1 MDMTLHWFIA
11 LALYAAVLIITPGP
25 NNIMLANSGTV
36 YGFKKTF
43 PQILGVSLGAPL
55 ILFVVAS
62 GGNVLLKYEIFRNC
76 LGVICLLYLFW
87 LANKIATAK
96 PPAMQKASK
105 PFTFLHAVALQWV
118 NPKVW
123 SQYII
128 GVGLFINI
136 SHHYVL
142 QVLSMA
148 VIFTIIAIPSACVWT
163 LFGKIIAKYLHQ
175 PRHYRIF
182 NIIMALL
189 LLGTVLPVIIDNF
202 S

>member
-11 LALYAAVLIITPGP
+11 LALYAAVLIIAPGH
-25 NNIMLANSGTV
+25 NNIMLANSGMI
-36 YGFKKTF
+36 YGFKEKF

-62 GGNVLLKYEIFRNC
+62 GGNVLLKYEIFRNG
-76 LGVICLLYLFW
+76 LRIICLLYLFW
-87 LANKIATAK
+87 LAYKIAIAK
-96 PPAMQKASK
+96 SPEMQEASK
-105 PFTFLHAVALQWV
+105 PFTFLHVVALQWV

-128 GVGLFINI
+128 GVGIFINI
-136 SHHYVL
+136 NHHYVL
-142 QVLSMA
+142 QILSMA
-148 VIFTIIAIPSACVWT
+148 IIFTIIAIPSACIWT
-163 LFGKIIAKYLHQ
+163 LFGKIIAKYLRH
-175 PRHYRIF
+175 PSHYRIF
-182 NIIMALL
+182 NVVMALL